1 MLEGHLFLQPA
12 GYLEGERDVIR
23 LAPSV
28 EEVKK
33 QEGYITCQPRKEG
46 DGLDE
51 RLPLHFCLRV
61 IPAQVREGKQPRP
74 ATFVPVRCQ
83 VQVDIGSVCCCM
95 LTHCPQASLQS
106 ELSTVHIMLSFKTWN
121 CSARPANQQGLQV
134 ESSCTHAYSFPV
146 LSSMERAACMPPATR
161 PCEHAAGQHWLQ
173 ASNACS
179 TVLTCQWS
187 LAHLAG

>member
-74 ATFVPVRCQ
+74 AASVPIRLQ
-83 VQVDIGSVCCCM
+83 VQVYIGCVLEHVGPLPS
-95 LTHCPQASLQS
+95 SLPAKQCVNGAYHAQLNQPCRS
-106 ELSTVHIMLSFKTWN
+106 TPNSRPSKLVQGCSLSDSNNTPCWSTLSP
-121 CSARPANQQGLQV
+121 RP
-134 ESSCTHAYSFPV
+134 SSTF
-146 LSSMERAACMPPATR
+146 
-161 PCEHAAGQHWLQ
+161 
-173 ASNACS
+173 
-179 TVLTCQWS
+179 
-187 LAHLAG
+187 